1 MTGSEKMANM
11 NVEEYQKRSR
21 EYEMSEARKGLMAH
35 AAVITVVSAIL
46 AVVNLSFVPEVI
58 WFVFPVV
65 GMSIGVVA
73 HYIFG
78 VRLAPRF
85 IDDRERRIENWR

>member
-1 MTGSEKMANM
+1 MENM

-21 EYEMSEARKGLMAH
+21 EFDMSEARKGLMFH
-35 AAVITVVSAIL
+35 AIIITIVSILL
-46 AVVNLSFVPEVI
+46 AVVNLTFVPEVI
-58 WFVFPVV
+58 WFIFPVV

-85 IDDRERRIENWR
+85 LDDRERRIENWR